1 MVFSSTGLS
10 LCGVYLLRLITIRQR
25 SEGYFMMLVLTPES
39 HAYASQIET
48 HEFGAVTCDSYIHTT
63 YL

>member
-1 MVFSSTGLS
+1 M
-10 LCGVYLLRLITIRQR
+10 Q
-25 SEGYFMMLVLTPES
+25 VLTPES